1 MIVIS
6 GTARVRPEVRTQ
18 ALAAALNMARQSQAE
33 AGCRAYEFSV
43 TLDDENTFRLFE
55 QWDDEASLLAHF
67 GTPHFAAFSAS
78 LGGMLA
84 AAPSFTRYDVAG
96 AGPLSRPEPPAAV
109 SAEGEALGDVANRLL
124 FENALVRVWQMRLEP
139 GEGSDLHRHDHPYL
153 LCIVDGESIDAD
165 WPGKASVTIPVAPG
179 DVLFVP
185 AGVTERA
192 VNRSTRPFHEILIEL
207 KSPTTVPLEIQAF
220 TATPLSI

>member
-6 GTARVRPEVRTQ
+6 GTARVRPEVRAD
-18 ALAAALNMARQSQAE
+18 ALAAARDMARLSQAE
-33 AGCRAYEFSV
+33 AGCRAYEFSI
-43 TLDDENTFRLFE
+43 TLDDEDTFRLFE

-67 GTPHFAAFSAS
+67 GTAHFAAFSAA

-84 AAPSFTRYDVAG
+84 AAPHFTRYDVAG
-96 AGPLSRPEPPAAV
+96 AGPLTRPEPPPAV

-124 FENALVRVWQMRLEP
+124 FDNALVRVWQMRLAP
-139 GEGSDLHRHDHPYL
+139 GEGSALHRHDHPYL

-165 WPGKASVTIPVAPG
+165 WPGKPTVTIPVAPG

-185 AGVTERA
+185 PGVTERA
-192 VNRSTRPFHEILIEL
+192 VNRSGKAFHEILIEI
-207 KSPTTVPLEIQAF
+207 KSPTTAPLEIQAF
-220 TATPLSI
+220 TATPLAL